1 MLKGNFYTLSSYELN
16 VFINGLNK
24 FIDSCEK
31 LSGAASLSPEVMKKI
46 VESQV
51 NIDFD
56 NNVIGTNST
65 YINPKI

>member
-31 LSGAASLSPEVMKKI
+31 LSDAASLSPEVMKKI